1 MSQVIEILASGKAR
15 PFKHAGQIT
24 GAIAQAVAKYGPRHD
39 AMGKWRIDANGP
51 TLRRLAD
58 RGGMRM
64 DAFNDGGGLHLP
76 RQLEHIHSRALE
88 EAKPVPNGL
97 SLFRIS
103 NEVPPGAR
111 THTVRRFLEDGEV
124 AVYRGGTDV
133 PRVGVS
139 QVEEEFPVRHYVT
152 SFATNHFEML
162 SSNFA
167 NTSEAERK
175 MRSARRI
182 MESFL
187 NRMIWGI
194 GPNEEHGLFGVLN
207 YPWLA
212 KKIASVLFDG
222 SAAVDDVL
230 TELQDAANFPAQQ
243 SKATF
248 SPNRMVTSTRV
259 RDYLMNTR
267 LGSVNDTTIGEFFAR
282 NNEHINTIE
291 GAWEL
296 RDIAGTGVDGILF
309 YNDSEDGITN
319 EMVQG
324 LTPLPIQHFGFED
337 ITYLYASHGG
347 IIMRDAGNN
356 ILLLVTVVP

>member
-1 MSQVIEILASGKAR
+1 MSQVLEILPNGRAV
-15 PFKHAGQIT
+15 PFRHAGAVL
-24 GAIAQAVAKYGPRHD
+24 GVVNAAIAKHGPRTD
-39 AMGKWRIDANGP
+39 A
-51 TLRRLAD
+51 LD
-58 RGGMRM
+58 RYRVDSNAVRMRVM
-64 DAFNDGGGLHLP
+64 AEQAGVRTDAFNDGGGLHLP
-76 RQLEHIHSRALE
+76 RQLEHIHQRVLE
-88 EAKPVPNGL
+88 EKRPVPNGL

-103 NEVPPGAR
+103 NEVPVGAR
-111 THTVRRFLEDGEV
+111 THTVRRFLEDGEA
-124 AVYRGGTDV
+124 AVYRGGTEV

-162 SSNFA
+162 SSGFA
-167 NTSEAERK
+167 NTNEAQRK

-182 MESFL
+182 MESFI
-187 NRMIWGI
+187 NRMTWGI
-194 GPNEEHGLFGVLN
+194 GSNDAHGVYGVLN

-222 SAAVDDVL
+222 SAAVNDVL
-230 TELQDAANFPAQQ
+230 AELQDAANYPSQQ
-243 SKATF
+243 SKSVF
-248 SPNRMVTSTRV
+248 MPNRCVTSTRV

-267 LGSVNDTTIGEFFAR
+267 LGSVNDTTIGEFFTR
-282 NNEHINTIE
+282 NNEHIDRIE

-296 RDIAGTGVDGILF
+296 RDIAGAGVDGILF

-324 LTPLPIQHFGFED
+324 LTPLPIQSFGFED

-347 IIMRDAGNN
+347 VIMRDAGNN
-356 ILLLVTVVP
+356 ILLLVTAVP